1 MSGKQT
7 NSDSESEKELEG
19 SFQDDDDYLVSKENL
34 SSLLD
39 FPSEAYNIA
48 SSIASSTPI
57 GTPTASPK
65 NSKVKILVEKLEEGG
80 TNSGKIK
87 VVKEKAKMGRIA
99 RYKLMVERTK
109 KDANEILEEAERMK
123 NETDQKKIKEMIA
136 DLKAIK
142 TNTEKDM
149 MEIKQETPE
158 ESEIAEYV
166 DLEWKLKEIVVGS
179 TAAILKLKDI
189 CEEIKPATAVAG
201 KITKIEVPDY
211 YGDYV
216 RYKPWKAEFISLTN
230 MFDEVT
236 QRIYL
241 VKHLKGKAY
250 EYVED
255 LIDQGG
261 SLDALWKPR

>member
-19 SFQDDDDYLVSKENL
+19 SFQDDDDFLVSKENL
-34 SSLLD
+34 SNLLN
-39 FPSEAYNIA
+39 FPSEAYN
-48 SSIASSTPI
+48 IASSTPI

-65 NSKVKILVEKLEEGG
+65 KSKVKILVEKLEESG
-80 TNSGKIK
+80 TNSEKTKVGKKK
-87 VVKEKAKMGRIA
+87 VNMGRIA
-99 RYKLMVERTK
+99 RCKLMVDRTK
-109 KDANEILEEAERMK
+109 KDANEMLDEAEKMRDEK
-123 NETDQKKIKEMIA
+123 DQKKIKVMIA

-158 ESEIAEYV
+158 ENEIVEYV
-166 DLEWKLKEIVVGS
+166 DLEWKLKEVVVKS

-201 KITKIEVPDY
+201 KITKIEVLDY

-216 RYKPWKAEFISLTN
+216 RYKPWKAEFLSLTS

-236 QRIYL
+236 QRLYL
-241 VKHLKGKAY
+241 VKP
-250 EYVED
+250 
-255 LIDQGG
+255 QQQ
-261 SLDALWKPR
+261 